1 ISSKWSNILR
11 KEIRDSWSRR
21 IQLAKKILMGKSAGQ
36 EEYPD
41 PAVQEEYPD
50 TAVQEEYPGFCWAG
64 DGAPASWK
72 MKII

>member
-1 ISSKWSNILR
+1 
-11 KEIRDSWSRR
+11 
-21 IQLAKKILMGKSAGQ
+21 MGKSAGQ

-64 DGAPASWK
+64 DGISKTTCKSSTPVS
-72 MKII
+72 IVEEFNNFV